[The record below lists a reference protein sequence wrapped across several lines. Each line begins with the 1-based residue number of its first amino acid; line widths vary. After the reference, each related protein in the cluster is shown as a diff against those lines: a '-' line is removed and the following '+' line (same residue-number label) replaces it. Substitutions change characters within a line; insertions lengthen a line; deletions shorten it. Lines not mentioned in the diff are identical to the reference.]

1 MTVLAERILDCF
13 PSGSYALTAL
23 LRLMD
28 VVESDKVPTA
38 AVECRIQPRLL
49 INPGFVERHAE
60 TPEKL
65 LMLVMHELHHVL
77 LGHTRLFP
85 CITQTQNFVFDCVI
99 NALISRM
106 FPEREHT
113 AFLTEFY
120 SDKRFPEC
128 LLRPPTR
135 WNGRNVLTLPKGIR
149 DLSKKD
155 CRFVGETYRA
165 LYSDSGAT
173 YHEVYEVLPKLVPEN
188 ALGSIPLLG
197 GHDEEGATTGDLD
210 HYSPVL
216 FDIVRGI
223 VEKWPQPPDPIQG
236 RSLAD
241 IIDETTTDVNP
252 VPSNRTI
259 LRTLLRKVGNVSRG
273 GRVRRVGP
281 VQVPSQTPI
290 PVFDRRSVVL
300 QGLGVEPL
308 LHRGF
313 VSVRRRTPLGE
324 RVHVYLDVSGSMDGV
339 KGALYGAI
347 LDCKEF
353 VDPTVHLFST
363 EVSDISLEKVRQ
375 GVVRSTGGTDIAC
388 VASHL
393 AKHKIRRA
401 CVVTD
406 GWVGCPAGYHFET
419 LAGVKLAVAY
429 LGDGLNTDDLAQVAN
444 HVAHLGTGE

>member
-1 MTVLAERILDCF
+1 MTVLADRILDCF

-49 INPGFVERHAE
+49 INPSFVERHAE
-60 TPEKL
+60 TSEKL

-106 FPEREHT
+106 FPEKEHT
-113 AFLTEFY
+113 AFLTEYY
-120 SDKRFPEC
+120 SDKHFPVC
-128 LLRPPTR
+128 LLRPPVR
-135 WNGRNVLTLPKGIR
+135 WNGRNVMTLPKGIR
-149 DLSKKD
+149 DLPKK
-155 CRFVGETYRA
+155 CCGLVGEIYRA

-188 ALGSIPLLG
+188 ALANIPLLG
-197 GHDEEGATTGDLD
+197 GHDAEGATTGDLD
-210 HYSPVL
+210 QRSPIL

-241 IIDETTTDVNP
+241 IIDERKIDVNP

-259 LRTLLRKVGNVSRG
+259 LRTLLRKVGNVSRS
-273 GRVRRVGP
+273 GRVRRNGA
-281 VQVPSQTPI
+281 VQFPSQTPI
-290 PVFDRRSVVL
+290 PIFDRRSTVL
-300 QGLGVEPL
+300 QGLGVKPL

-313 VSVRRRTPLGE
+313 VSVRRRTPVGE
-324 RVHVYLDVSGSMDGV
+324 RVHVYLDVSGSMDSV
-339 KGALYGAI
+339 KGALCGAI

-363 EVSDISLEKVRQ
+363 DVSDISLEEVRQ
-375 GVVRSTGGTDIAC
+375 GIVRSTGGTDIDC
-388 VASHL
+388 VADHL
-393 AKHKIRRA
+393 AKHRIRRA
-401 CVVTD
+401 CMVTD
-406 GWVGCPAGYHFET
+406 GWVGSTAGYHLET
-419 LAGVKLAVAY
+419 LTRTKLAVAY
-429 LGDGLNTDDLAQVAN
+429 LGDGLNTDDLVQVAN

>member
-28 VVESDKVPTA
+28 VVESDEVPTA

-49 INPGFVERHAE
+49 INPGFVDRHAE

-106 FPEREHT
+106 FPAREHT
-113 AFLTEFY
+113 AFLTGFY
-120 SDKRFPEC
+120 SDKHFPEC

-135 WNGRNVLTLPKGIR
+135 WNGRNVLTLPKGIL
-149 DLSKKD
+149 DLSKKG
-155 CRFVGETYRA
+155 CRLVGETYRA

-197 GHDEEGATTGDLD
+197 GHNEESATAGDLD
-210 HYSPVL
+210 HRSPVL
-216 FDIVRGI
+216 FDTVRGI

-241 IIDETTTDVNP
+241 IIDERTIDVNP

-259 LRTLLRKVGNVSRG
+259 LRTLLRKVGDVMRG
-273 GRVRRVGP
+273 GRVRRVGS

-290 PVFDRRSVVL
+290 PIFDRRSVVL

-313 VSVRRRTPLGE
+313 VSVRRRTFGGE
-324 RVHVYLDVSGSMDGV
+324 KVHVYLDVSGSMERFSIARNSWTRPSTCSRPRSPISHWMKFDRESY
-339 KGALYGAI
+339 APPAAQTSLAS
-347 LDCKEF
+347 
-353 VDPTVHLFST
+353 PTTWQNT
-363 EVSDISLEKVRQ
+363 ESGGLAWSP
-375 GVVRSTGGTDIAC
+375 TGGWAAPQGITWKLWQGPNLP
-388 VASHL
+388 S
-393 AKHKIRRA
+393 RTS
-401 CVVTD
+401 VT
-406 GWVGCPAGYHFET
+406 A
-419 LAGVKLAVAY
+419 
-429 LGDGLNTDDLAQVAN
+429 
-444 HVAHLGTGE
+444 

>member
-38 AVECRIQPRLL
+38 AVECRTQPRLL

-120 SDKRFPEC
+120 SDKLFPAC

-135 WNGRNVLTLPKGIR
+135 WNGRNVTTLPKGIR
-149 DLSKKD
+149 DLPEKGG
-155 CRFVGETYRA
+155 RPVGEIYRA

-173 YHEVYEVLPKLVPEN
+173 YHEVYEVLPKLVSEN
-188 ALGSIPLLG
+188 GLGNIPLLG
-197 GHDEEGATTGDLD
+197 GHNEEGATVGDLE
-210 HYSPVL
+210 HRSPVL
-216 FDIVRGI
+216 FDVVRDI

-241 IIDETTTDVNP
+241 LLDERTIDVNP

-259 LRTLLRKVGNVSRG
+259 LRVLLRKVGDVTRD
-273 GRVRRVGP
+273 GRARKIGP
-281 VQVPSQTPI
+281 VQIPSQTPI
-290 PVFDRRSVVL
+290 PTFDRRSIVL
-300 QGLGVEPL
+300 KGLGVAPL

-313 VSVRRRTPLGE
+313 VSVRLRTPVGE
-324 RVHVYLDVSGSMDGV
+324 RVHVYLDVSGSMEGV

-347 LDCKEF
+347 LDCNEF

-363 EVSDISLEKVRQ
+363 EVADISLDEVRR
-375 GVVRSTGGTDIAC
+375 GIVRSTGGTDIAC
-388 VASHL
+388 VADHL
-393 AKHKIRRA
+393 SKHSVRRA
-401 CVVTD
+401 CLVTD
-406 GWVGCPAGYHFET
+406 GLVGGPEGYHLET
-419 LAGVKLAVAY
+419 LARTKLAVAY
-429 LGDGLNTDDLAQVAN
+429 LGDGVNTDDLARVVN